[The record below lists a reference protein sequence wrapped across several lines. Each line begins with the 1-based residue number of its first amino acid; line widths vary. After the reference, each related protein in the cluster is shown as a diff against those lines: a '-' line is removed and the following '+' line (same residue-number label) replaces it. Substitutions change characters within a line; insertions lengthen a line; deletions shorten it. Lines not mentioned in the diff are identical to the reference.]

1 MAIRRISQLP
11 LDNAVTGP
19 DVVPIVSDGATKRV
33 TLTTL
38 AQFFAAAGPTG
49 PTGVGVTGPAGA
61 AGASVTGPTGPQGVS
76 GDSGSAGA
84 TGPTGPTGVGATGP
98 AGSSGSEGGTGPT
111 GPAGAAAT
119 GPTGPTG
126 EASSVTGPAGAAG
139 PAGATGPQGDPG
151 VVSATAPITYSSQ
164 TVGISVGTGLT
175 TSGGSLIVSYG
186 SSAGTACEGNDARL
200 SDARTPVSHEHSASA
215 ITSGTMD
222 VARLPVGTGS
232 TQVAAGD
239 HTHTQLHDRSHAIT
253 STSDHTA
260 TAWRVFYSDGSGNV
274 TELALGSS
282 GQALISQGASA
293 APSWGS
299 AGSNSASDLTTGTLD
314 NARLTAR
321 ARAAINVFNWSS
333 FR

>member
-151 VVSATAPITYSSQ
+151 VVSSTAPITYSSQ
-164 TVGISVGTGLT
+164 TVGLSVGTGLT
-175 TSGGSLIVSYG
+175 TSGGSLVVSYG

-200 SDARTPVSHEHSASA
+200 SDARTPLSHEHSASA
-215 ITSGTMD
+215 ITSGT
-222 VARLPVGTGS
+222 VATARLASGTANS
-232 TQVAAGD
+232 TTYLRGD
-239 HTHTQLHDRSHAIT
+239 QTW
-253 STSDHTA
+253 A
-260 TAWRVFYSDGSGNV
+260 TVSSVDANTIFHPF
-274 TELALGSS
+274 LLG
-282 GQALISQGASA
+282 GM
-293 APSWGS
+293 
-299 AGSNSASDLTTGTLD
+299 
-314 NARLTAR
+314 
-321 ARAAINVFNWSS
+321 
-333 FR
+333 

>member
-1 MAIRRISQLP
+1 
-11 LDNAVTGP
+11 
-19 DVVPIVSDGATKRV
+19 
-33 TLTTL
+33 
-38 AQFFAAAGPTG
+38 
-49 PTGVGVTGPAGA
+49 
-61 AGASVTGPTGPQGVS
+61 
-76 GDSGSAGA
+76 
-84 TGPTGPTGVGATGP
+84 
-98 AGSSGSEGGTGPT
+98 
-111 GPAGAAAT
+111 
-119 GPTGPTG
+119 
-126 EASSVTGPAGAAG
+126 
-139 PAGATGPQGDPG
+139 
-151 VVSATAPITYSSQ
+151 
-164 TVGISVGTGLT
+164 VGISVGTGLT